1 MTDPSFIEPHSIEP
15 SIPGAP
21 ATYPSGFSAFSGLVA
36 ILGTR
41 TKTNDKLD
49 ALTDY
54 FAAAGDK
61 DKVWV
66 IALFSGRRPK
76 RAVNTTQLQAW
87 CTELTGFPA
96 WLFEESY
103 HTVGDLAET
112 IALLLP
118 EAAYTTTSSTNT
130 KTSSTPLTLSYYL
143 EQLSALAKQDDTVK
157 KTFVVGHWM
166 QMNQEERFVFNK
178 LITGGF
184 RIGVSQKTIV
194 NALSKVSG
202 LSASIIAHRISGN
215 WDPSTIGYDE
225 LLSEEAAAVDI
236 SRPYPFYLAYAL
248 EEEPTALGDPQ
259 LWQAEWKW
267 DGIRGQ
273 IVKRKDQLF
282 VWSRGEELMT
292 EQCWTVRL

>member
-1 MTDPSFIEPHSIEP
+1 MNELPDFASF
-15 SIPGAP
+15 A
-21 ATYPSGFSAFSGLVA
+21 GLVT

-41 TKTNDKLD
+41 TKTNDKLE

-54 FAAAGDK
+54 FSGPGDK

-76 RAVNTTQLQAW
+76 RTVNASQLRAW
-87 CTELTGFPA
+87 CMELTGLPA

-118 EAAYTTTSSTNT
+118 EAASEEPVQSTEPAE
-130 KTSSTPLTLSYYL
+130 SLPLATGMSEPGLAPDALNPDAGFTLSYYL
-143 EQLSALAKQDDTVK
+143 QQLSSLAKQDESIK
-157 KTFVVGHWM
+157 KNFIVHHWM
-166 QMNQEERFVFNK
+166 RMSREERFVFNK

-194 NALSKVSG
+194 NALAKVTG
-202 LSASIIAHRISGN
+202 LTPAVIAHRISGN
-215 WDPSTIGYDE
+215 WDPAMIGFDE
-225 LLSEEAAAVDI
+225 LLSEEAAGSDI

-248 EEEPTALGDPQ
+248 EEEPDALGDPRQ
-259 LWQAEWKW
+259 WQAEWKW

-292 EQCWTVRL
+292 DKYPE